1 MSRPRRGAAL
11 LVVLASLMLVMTAS
25 VILVQLASTARLGR
39 GVDRDNRIAND
50 LARAVEPAVER
61 WLATKASDVALP
73 PDAQTPEVPVLLDVL
88 AEGACT
94 IEVRV
99 TAWDQGGLVPF
110 DAARGGSPL
119 GSDLPIEVKRAV
131 EWITVGKDT
140 APGLDLAVG
149 NDALVSAF
157 PEGGAMEGPPFSVG
171 ARVATHND
179 GWINVNTA
187 PIDLVET
194 AMRLAG
200 RGGLEQIVAARAQ
213 GKQATMSDLGDTGDP
228 DDLAPELVGQSRA
241 WAFRIDVRVGLLRRS
256 WWAVY
261 ERGGQKW
268 ECVQRLA
275 IPE

>member
-11 LVVLASLMLVMTAS
+11 LLVLASLVLVMSSS
-25 VILVQLASTARLGR
+25 VMLLQLASTARLGR
-39 GVDRDNRIAND
+39 RINHDNRIAND
-50 LARAVEPAVER
+50 LARAVQPALER
-61 WLATKASDVALP
+61 WLAKESPDVVLP
-73 PDAQTPEVPVLLDVL
+73 PDAQTPEVPVFRDVL
-88 AEGACT
+88 AEGARP

-99 TAWDQGGLVPF
+99 TAWDQGGLIPF

-119 GSDLPIEVKRAV
+119 ESDLPVEVKRAV
-131 EWITVGKDT
+131 ESIKLGPST
-140 APGLDLAVG
+140 APGLDLFVG
-149 NDALVSAF
+149 NDALMPAF
-157 PEGGAMEGPPFSVG
+157 PEGGATEGPPSVG
-171 ARVATHND
+171 AWVATHNS

-187 PIDLVET
+187 PIDLVEA

-213 GKQATMSDLGDTGDP
+213 GELATMGDLPQSGDA
-228 DDLAPELVGQSRA
+228 DDLAPDLVAQSRA

-261 ERGGQKW
+261 ESGGQKW